1 MKPSERLFGALAE
14 LRKGTDVGSRAYREA
29 WAVVTAYVRRLPPP
43 GNEDLQ
49 QETTIRLFRNVGGF
63 AGGTDAEAA
72 AWIRQIHRRGA
83 IDSSRARG
91 RDPVAKALAST
102 RDDEAPGPFDTL
114 AAESELQPAE
124 ALDVFRDRL
133 FDALDE
139 LLRETES
146 SPQKRLL
153 RRLEA
158 RAAFLRIVYE
168 LDAGSL
174 RTELGDAAATS
185 SDAQLYKWVERGR
198 AVLADAAAA
207 LQKNGSPLGGDAL
220 EIIRE
225 LANARRADAGRS
237 RSKSELSVSP
247 PGSRASQVRKP
258 DSEKDSP

>member
-1 MKPSERLFGALAE
+1 VKSHERLFGALAE
-14 LRKGTDVGSRAYREA
+14 LRASGDVGARAHRDA
-29 WAVVTAYVRRLPPP
+29 WGIVTAYVRRLPPP

-49 QETTIRLFRNVGGF
+49 QETTIRLVRSVAGF

-72 AWIRQIHRRGA
+72 AWVRQIHKRGA
-83 IDSSRARG
+83 IDGSRARG
-91 RDPVAKALAST
+91 RDPVTKALAVVT
-102 RDDEAPGPFDTL
+102 GKDLRGPLDDL
-114 AAESELQPAE
+114 ASEPELHAAE
-124 ALDVFRDRL
+124 ALDLFRDRL

-139 LLRETES
+139 CLRETES
-146 SPQKRLL
+146 SPQKRHL

-174 RTELGDAAATS
+174 RTELGEAAAAS

-207 LQKNGSPLGGDAL
+207 LQKSGSPLGEDAL
-220 EIIRE
+220 ETIRE
-225 LANARRADAGRS
+225 LANLRRSDAGRS
-237 RSKSELSVSP
+237 RSKSEVSVSP
-247 PGSRASQVRKP
+247 PATRASQVRKP